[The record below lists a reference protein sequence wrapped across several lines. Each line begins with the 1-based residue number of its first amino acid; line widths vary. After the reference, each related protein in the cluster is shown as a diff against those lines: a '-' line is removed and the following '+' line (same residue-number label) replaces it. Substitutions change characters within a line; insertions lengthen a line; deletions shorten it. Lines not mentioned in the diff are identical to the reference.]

1 VEHTI
6 GKKLKQRK
14 HTNDTG
20 RIDPERLLLK
30 AAEVARRLSF
40 ARSTV
45 YAMMAAGELEV
56 VRKGRAI
63 RVPVSSVTR
72 WIDSHARQVA

>member
-1 VEHTI
+1 MNR
-6 GKKLKQRK
+6 RK
-14 HTNDTG
+14 ETKNTE

-45 YAMMAAGELEV
+45 YAMMAAGELETIH
-56 VRKGRAI
+56 KGRAV
-63 RVPVSSVTR
+63 RVPVESVTR
-72 WIDSHARQVA
+72 WIESHTGQAA